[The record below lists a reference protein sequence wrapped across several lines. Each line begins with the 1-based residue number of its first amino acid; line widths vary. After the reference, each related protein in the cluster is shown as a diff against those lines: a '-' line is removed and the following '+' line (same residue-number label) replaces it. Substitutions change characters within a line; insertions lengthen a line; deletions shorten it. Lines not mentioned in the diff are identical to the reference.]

1 MYSKGVIFLRW
12 FLSSLFEQLEMESS
26 LRKKRQFESRRSGN
40 GGDSSVYPI
49 AAMKSVRTPIPFS
62 IEEEPI
68 SVVIDRD
75 DPRND
80 VHRTIVTYKEH
91 QTMGWVMLVE

>member
-1 MYSKGVIFLRW
+1 MCSKDVIFLRW
-12 FLSSLFEQLEMESS
+12 FLSSLFEPLEMESL

-49 AAMKSVRTPIPFS
+49 AAMKSVRTRFPFS
-62 IEEEPI
+62 IGENPV
-68 SVVIDRD
+68 SVVTNRD

-91 QTMGWVMLVE
+91 QTMG